1 MTLDEF
7 VAEWQDGRPTV
18 MVKTSGSTGSPKP
31 MDVEKARMKASARTT
46 CDFLGL
52 RKGDSALLCLPL
64 DYIAGKMMVVRALEH
79 GLRLICQE
87 PSSHPLR
94 GLTETPDFAALTPMQ
109 VWETLRDERE
119 RQTLFGIGNVIIGG
133 GAVDPD
139 MARGLQAA
147 RGAIWSTYGMTET
160 LSHIALRRINGLAA
174 SEWYTPFK
182 SVSVSLTGDG
192 RPVIDAPSVS
202 PARLT
207 TNDIAE
213 LRTGPDGKTQFRILG
228 RADNVICSGGIK
240 IQAEEVERLLDGKIG
255 VPFMITWRQDP
266 KLGQAVTLVMEGGN
280 AEAAREACEATLP
293 KYWRPKTIEVVER
306 LPRTETGK
314 VKRNVWDKTTK

>member
-7 VAEWQDGRPTV
+7 LAEWRDATPTV
-18 MVKTSGSTGSPKP
+18 RVKTSGSTGEPKP
-31 MDVEKARMKASARTT
+31 LDVEKTRMAASARTT

-64 DYIAGKMMVVRALEH
+64 DYIAGKMMVVRALER
-79 GLRLICQE
+79 GLRLICHE
-87 PSSHPLR
+87 PSSHPMR

-119 RQTLFGIGNVIIGG
+119 RETLFGIGNVIIGG

-139 MARGLQAA
+139 MAQGLQGA
-147 RGAIWSTYGMTET
+147 RGAVWSTYGMTET
-160 LSHIALRRINGLAA
+160 LSHIALRRVNGPAA
-174 SEWYTPFK
+174 SEWYTPFDGVG
-182 SVSVSLTGDG
+182 VSQTIDG
-192 RPVIDAPSVS
+192 RLVIEAPSVS
-202 PARLT
+202 PTRLT

-213 LRTGPDGKTQFRILG
+213 LRTRPDGKTQFRILG

-266 KLGQAVTLVMEGGN
+266 KLGQAVTLVMEGGD
-280 AEAAREACEATLP
+280 AEAARTACEAILP

-314 VKRNVWDKTTK
+314 VKRNIWDKTAK

>member
-7 VAEWQDGRPTV
+7 LAEWRDETPTV
-18 MVKTSGSTGSPKP
+18 RVKTSGSTGEPKP
-31 MDVEKARMKASARTT
+31 LDVEKTRMAASARTT

-64 DYIAGKMMVVRALEH
+64 DYIAGKMMVVRALER

-87 PSSHPLR
+87 PSSHPMR

-119 RQTLFGIGNVIIGG
+119 RETLFGIGNVIIGG

-139 MARGLQAA
+139 MAQGLQGA
-147 RGAIWSTYGMTET
+147 RGAVWSTYGMTET
-160 LSHIALRRINGLAA
+160 LSHIALRRVNGPAA
-174 SEWYTPFK
+174 SEWYTPFDGVG
-182 SVSVSLTGDG
+182 VSQTIDG
-192 RPVIDAPSVS
+192 RLVIDAPSVS
-202 PARLT
+202 PIRLT

-213 LRTGPDGKTQFRILG
+213 LRTLPDGKTQFRILG

-255 VPFMITWRQDP
+255 VQFMITWRQDP
-266 KLGQAVTLVMEGGN
+266 KLGQAVTLVMEGGD
-280 AEAAREACEATLP
+280 AETAREACEATLP
-293 KYWRPKTIEVVER
+293 KYWRPKTIEVVES

-314 VKRNVWDKTTK
+314 VKRNIWDKTAK